1 MEDGRLSPVLQ
12 EAGETPVLPRTY
24 LPVRAVYC
32 QQESFHTPIIPAHG
46 WAFGPSIA
54 MRPGRTAM
62 ASRRIRG

>member
-1 MEDGRLSPVLQ
+1 MPVLKQ
-12 EAGETPVLPRTY
+12 TGETLVLHRT
-24 LPVRAVYC
+24 PSVRAVYC

-62 ASRRIRG
+62 ASRHIRG